1 MAVQTGGKA
10 PYAPPSAVLE
20 IIRRYRDAGLMTPFT
35 PDVLMRAGVSE
46 SLAPRTLQALQLL
59 DLIDEESG
67 EPTSQFEA
75 IRRATTDDYPGTL
88 AETLRSA
95 YAEVFQFVDPTRDNQ
110 QRIEDAFREY
120 QPAGQRRR
128 MVTLF
133 LGLCQ
138 EAGIIEDGPPARPPR
153 PRRREGT
160 RSQPRAGTPASRTA
174 TGSKGREPVTGAVN
188 GLPPALGGLLA
199 QLPEA
204 SRGWTR
210 DRRDAFVKT
219 FEAVLDFCVP
229 VVQRSEEEES
239 EEEVVQ

>member
-59 DLIDEESG
+59 DLVDEKSG

-75 IRRATTDDYPGTL
+75 IRRATTDDFPGTL

-138 EAGIIEDGPPARPPR
+138 EAGIIEDGPTARAPR

-160 RSQPRAGTPASRTA
+160 RSQPRAGSPVSRTA
-174 TGSKGREPVTGAVN
+174 TGAKGRQPVTGGAN

-199 QLPEA
+199 QLPEG
-204 SRGWTR
+204 SQGWTQH
-210 DRRDAFVKT
+210 RRDAFLRT
-219 FEAVLDFCVP
+219 FQAVLDFCVP
-229 VVQRSEEEES
+229 IVEES
-239 EEEVVQ
+239 EGEEV